1 MSQKGHLDALRHC
14 PYPLKQSRIF
24 RYVDKCFFRCI
35 LCSLKYSLS
44 KVVILHLSVMVGG
57 AYKRR
62 LSKFCSHRSYYDGAY
77 STMLNESADGGVAH
91 AAFSLLRL
99 LLQFFFSS
107 SVVFLLVINYELPK
121 QVMRGRLK
129 EKWLFS
135 RLFWFLCLLNHVWEG
150 EVSNRWNEPP
160 YHLLR
165 HQRVPTL
172 RAQVATL
179 LLL

>member
-1 MSQKGHLDALRHC
+1 MKLGYMPPRLKTKTKTNVNLVSIKFLMENYHC
-14 PYPLKQSRIF
+14 ATQ
-24 RYVDKCFFRCI
+24 CNA
-35 LCSLKYSLS
+35 
-44 KVVILHLSVMVGG
+44 VI
-57 AYKRR
+57 
-62 LSKFCSHRSYYDGAY
+62 
-77 STMLNESADGGVAH
+77 
-91 AAFSLLRL
+91 

-165 HQRVPTL
+165 HQREPPCAEPTMFCSTQPNTVGQNL
-172 RAQVATL
+172 Q
-179 LLL
+179 

>member
-1 MSQKGHLDALRHC
+1 MREILLIEIGFAHVGISKEFFLHHFSPSFLVQKCYGPICH
-14 PYPLKQSRIF
+14 
-24 RYVDKCFFRCI
+24 I
-35 LCSLKYSLS
+35 LCVKENYHCA
-44 KVVILHLSVMVGG
+44 VQCNAV
-57 AYKRR
+57 
-62 LSKFCSHRSYYDGAY
+62 
-77 STMLNESADGGVAH
+77 
-91 AAFSLLRL
+91 L

-165 HQRVPTL
+165 HQREPPCAEPTMFCSYL
-172 RAQVATL
+172 DCPSRHTA
-179 LLL
+179 

>member
-1 MSQKGHLDALRHC
+1 MQCNA
-14 PYPLKQSRIF
+14 
-24 RYVDKCFFRCI
+24 V
-35 LCSLKYSLS
+35 
-44 KVVILHLSVMVGG
+44 
-57 AYKRR
+57 
-62 LSKFCSHRSYYDGAY
+62 
-77 STMLNESADGGVAH
+77 
-91 AAFSLLRL
+91 L

-165 HQRVPTL
+165 HQREPPCAEPTMFCSTQPNTL
-172 RAQVATL
+172 GQNLQQDILAQRMPAALITIRPHLNGLVSVL
-179 LLL
+179 SYGLSVMSVKIS